1 MATADGIVDSTA
13 SLGRTAFR
21 DSSAPIS
28 LDVTGEGNLV
38 TLFILAG
45 SLFLEPFS
53 FRPVLDASFC
63 LRAIL

>member
-1 MATADGIVDSTA
+1 MATAAGIVDSTG
-13 SLGRTAFR
+13 SLGGTVFR

-28 LDVTGEGNLV
+28 LDVIGEGNLV
-38 TLFILAG
+38 PLFILAG

-63 LRAIL
+63 LHVMP